1 MVNQFLAKRNYD
13 YEITSL
19 KLFSDG
25 TGQHFKQKFSICQ
38 VVTLNFPEVRQVSWH
53 FFATSHGKGPI
64 DGLGG
69 TIKHRISEYS
79 MVNLVTTEDFA
90 KLANN
95 RCPKILIDYVS
106 KSEVKQFIV
115 DNNIHDG
122 WKRNGKDTLLI
133 FSCV

>member
-1 MVNQFLAKRNYD
+1 MA
-13 YEITSL
+13 
-19 KLFSDG
+19 
-25 TGQHFKQKFSICQ
+25 
-38 VVTLNFPEVRQVSWH
+38 

-79 MVNLVTTEDFA
+79 MANVVTTEDFA

-95 RCPKILIDYVS
+95 RCPNILIDYVS

-115 DNNIHDG
+115 DNNIRDRR
-122 WKRNGKDTLLI
+122 KRNGKDIVTAPTTRSSHTFMKTVKLYSLMFGTHLFVEQDKRRQHLFI
-133 FSCV
+133 EENYASA